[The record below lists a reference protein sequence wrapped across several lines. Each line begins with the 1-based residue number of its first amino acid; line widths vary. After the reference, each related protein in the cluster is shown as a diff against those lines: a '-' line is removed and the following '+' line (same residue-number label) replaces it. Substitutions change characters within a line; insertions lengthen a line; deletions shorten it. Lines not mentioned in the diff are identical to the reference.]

1 MFSRTLLVILLGT
14 LVPPVKASDLTSML
28 SLSRDITNKPPSW
41 RFDVDPCQWQAVVC
55 NATGSVTGID
65 WASLGLGGF
74 ANLTILPAGLSFLD
88 LNSNQLTGTPDL
100 AHLPAGLSSLDLYN
114 NQLTGTPDLAH
125 LPAGLSSLD
134 LNSNQLTGT
143 PDLAHLP
150 AGLSYLY
157 LNNNQLTG
165 NGTFSSPHVWCSQQL
180 GMCGVGTPGVF
191 NCTSGVWRCGAAW

>member
-100 AHLPAGLSSLDLYN
+100 AHLPAGLS
-114 NQLTGTPDLAH
+114 
-125 LPAGLSSLD
+125 
-134 LNSNQLTGT
+134 
-143 PDLAHLP
+143 
-150 AGLSYLY
+150 YLY
-157 LNNNQLTG
+157 LNDNQLTG

>member
-1 MFSRTLLVILLGT
+1 
-14 LVPPVKASDLTSML
+14 ML

-55 NATGSVTGID
+55 NATGSVTRID
-65 WASLGLGGF
+65 WGSLGLGGF
-74 ANLTILPAGLSFLD
+74 ANLTILPAGLSYLY
-88 LNSNQLTGTPDL
+88 LNDNQLTGTPDL
-100 AHLPAGLSSLDLYN
+100 AHLPAGLSF
-114 NQLTGTPDLAH
+114 
-125 LPAGLSSLD
+125 
-134 LNSNQLTGT
+134 LNLGGNQLTGT

-157 LNNNQLTG
+157 LNDNQLTG

>member
-74 ANLTILPAGLSFLD
+74 ANLTILPAGLS
-88 LNSNQLTGTPDL
+88 
-100 AHLPAGLSSLDLYN
+100 
-114 NQLTGTPDLAH
+114 
-125 LPAGLSSLD
+125 
-134 LNSNQLTGT
+134 
-143 PDLAHLP
+143 
-150 AGLSYLY
+150 YLY